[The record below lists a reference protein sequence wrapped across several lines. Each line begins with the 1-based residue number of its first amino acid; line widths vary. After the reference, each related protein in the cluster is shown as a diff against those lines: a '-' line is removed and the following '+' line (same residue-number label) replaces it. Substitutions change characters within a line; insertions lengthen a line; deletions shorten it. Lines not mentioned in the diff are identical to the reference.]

1 MIACLGETTGE
12 HALQQILHTMRASD
26 EGQRILQQKPRIN
39 TSTVNLGR
47 LRQLP
52 ENTFGRAY
60 VQFLD
65 DNVSRVQTEIHN
77 SFLIPPFRL
86 SN

>member
-39 TSTVNLGR
+39 TRTVDLEK

-52 ENTFGRAY
+52 ANTFGRAY

-65 DNVSRVQTEIHN
+65 DNVSQQTIHLPKLHLN
-77 SFLIPPFRL
+77 ILL
-86 SN
+86 

>member
-12 HALQQILHTMRASD
+12 HALQQILHIMRASD

-65 DNVSRVQTEIHN
+65 DNVSRVQTEIHK
-77 SFLIPPFRL
+77 SFFNTPLCL